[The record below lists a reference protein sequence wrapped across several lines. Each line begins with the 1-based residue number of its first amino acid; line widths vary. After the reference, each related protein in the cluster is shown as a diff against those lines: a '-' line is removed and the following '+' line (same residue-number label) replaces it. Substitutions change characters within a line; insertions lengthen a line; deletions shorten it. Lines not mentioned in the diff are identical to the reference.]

1 MEKKKI
7 QVWLPLLFSIT
18 MIAGIF
24 IGYKMRDEIPGK
36 SFFYTEKRRPVQEV
50 MELIKNKYVDTV
62 DLNMLADTA
71 IQAIL
76 SKLDPHSVFIPA
88 KDLDQVNE
96 EIAGSFFGIGIEY
109 NIFNDSLHVVNVLK
123 DGPSFKAGILTGD
136 RILKANGYTISGKKS
151 PLDSIRSVLRGPV
164 EVLQISH
171 Y

>member
-1 MEKKKI
+1 
-7 QVWLPLLFSIT
+7 

-36 SFFYTEKRRPVQEV
+36 CFFYTEKRRPVQEV

-123 DGPSFKAGILTGD
+123 DGPSFKAGLLTGD
-136 RILKANGYTISGKKS
+136 RILKANG
-151 PLDSIRSVLRGPV
+151 
-164 EVLQISH
+164 
-171 Y
+171 